1 MNKIRKAK
9 IERVM
14 DEIENLKSEL
24 EEIEQEEQDYAD
36 NMPDNLQDS
45 ERHENAITAVEALQ
59 EAQCSLEEARNHL
72 EEI

>member
-1 MNKIRKAK
+1 MN
-9 IERVM
+9 
-14 DEIENLKSEL
+14 EIENLKSEL